1 MRLGP
6 RGPAGSIDWRPAAG
20 RNDPRA
26 REEPVLSDYEKERT
40 RRAARVA
47 RKAVRY
53 TLIGLILIVAVAT
66 LITQLNG

>member
-1 MRLGP
+1 M
-6 RGPAGSIDWRPAAG
+6 
-20 RNDPRA
+20 
-26 REEPVLSDYEKERT
+26 SDYEKERT